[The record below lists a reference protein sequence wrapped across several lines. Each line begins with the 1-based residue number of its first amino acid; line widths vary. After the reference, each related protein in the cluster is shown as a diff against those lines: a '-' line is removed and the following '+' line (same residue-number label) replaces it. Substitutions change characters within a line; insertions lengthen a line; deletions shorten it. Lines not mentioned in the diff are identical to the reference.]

1 MKYFFLSLI
10 LLLTTFC
17 VAQSSLKYNRP
28 HVVFPG
34 CQDAEDVSSCYD
46 TKVLQYIDT
55 SLTAEVSSKLIQF
68 SKKDTLKIFTRIYFD
83 ETGTVLQ
90 KLSNISASVDSLK
103 NELNYLVTKF
113 PKVAPVLDKTNKGVA
128 DYKSSVFGFTI
139 DRALNTLSPIEN
151 YQPEEVPFSIIEK
164 VPIYLGC
171 KKDLLGDDA
180 RKCMNDKLR
189 IHIGKHFRSELA
201 NSLDLDAGIHRI
213 FVFFKID
220 KEGEITS
227 IKARAPHPAL
237 EQEAIRIMSL
247 VPKLSAPG
255 IQRGKPVIVPFYIP
269 ISFMIEDSHKLSKK
283 ELRQQKRKLRN

>member
-1 MKYFFLSLI
+1 MKNFIVIILSLFAI
-10 LLLTTFC
+10 LSYS
-17 VAQSSLKYNRP
+17 QSKLKYNRA
-28 HVVFPG
+28 HVIFPG
-34 CQDAEDVSSCYD
+34 CQDAEDVSDCYD
-46 TKVLQYIDT
+46 TKVLQFIDT
-55 SLTAEVSSKLIQF
+55 SLTDEVNSKLIQY
-68 SKKDTLKIFTRIYFD
+68 SKKDTLKIYTRIYFD

-103 NELNYLVTKF
+103 NELNYLIAKF
-113 PKVAPVLDKTNKGVA
+113 PKVAPVLDETNKGVA
-128 DYKSSVFGFTI
+128 EYKSSVFGFTI

-171 KKDLLGDDA
+171 EKDLLGDEA

-213 FVFFKID
+213 FVFFKIN

-237 EQEAIRIMSL
+237 EREAIRIMSL

-269 ISFMIEDSHKLSKK
+269 ISFMIEDAHKLSKK
-283 ELRQQKRKLRN
+283 EVRRLKRKKRN